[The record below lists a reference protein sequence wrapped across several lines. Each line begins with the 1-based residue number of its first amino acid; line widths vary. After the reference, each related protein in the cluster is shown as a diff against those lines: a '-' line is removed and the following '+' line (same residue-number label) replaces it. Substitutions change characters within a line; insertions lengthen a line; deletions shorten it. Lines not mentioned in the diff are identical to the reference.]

1 MAHGPFE
8 LANSCQDNVRFRL
21 IFNVTVIH
29 LQFSLLNVFLHN
41 ELCASLANI
50 SNIVVIE
57 QKSIVSEA
65 RNIKIFNMIHHNGLI
80 RRLLYITFEIPL
92 DLSLTSDCY

>member
-1 MAHGPFE
+1 M
-8 LANSCQDNVRFRL
+8 
-21 IFNVTVIH
+21 
-29 LQFSLLNVFLHN
+29 LNVFLHN

>member
-1 MAHGPFE
+1 MWRMAHGPFE

-41 ELCASLANI
+41 ELCASLVNI
-50 SNIVVIE
+50 SNVVVIE
-57 QKSIVSEA
+57 QKYIVSEA
-65 RNIKIFNMIHHNGLI
+65 LNIKIYNMIYHKGPII
-80 RRLLYITFEIPL
+80 R
-92 DLSLTSDCY
+92 